1 MWVKTRSCSTAL
13 AAVILIGTSISV
25 QAVETET
32 KDKVPAAK
40 VAAEKV
46 EERPI
51 GILGMIREAN
61 ARKEAERA
69 AAPDAKAESDAKA
82 ERAAEPAPKAKA
94 AKAKRRT
101 TKAADAA
108 AVETTGS
115 IAPQQRT
122 ARSEHRGKSYIKSLI
137 RKHAI
142 EKGVPVEFA
151 EAVVMVESN
160 FNPKARS
167 PAGAV
172 GLMQIIPST
181 ARGLGYRGSTA
192 GLYDLETNIHWGMT
206 YLAGAYD
213 RAGGDTCGAVLRYN
227 AGHFATRMTRGVR
240 AYCAKVNRYVAA
252 L

>member
-1 MWVKTRSCSTAL
+1 
-13 AAVILIGTSISV
+13 
-25 QAVETET
+25 
-32 KDKVPAAK
+32 
-40 VAAEKV
+40 
-46 EERPI
+46 
-51 GILGMIREAN
+51 MIREAN
-61 ARKEAERA
+61 ARKEAETT
-69 AAPDAKAESDAKA
+69 AAPEAKAEAVA
-82 ERAAEPAPKAKA
+82 ESAPKAKT

-101 TKAADAA
+101 TKAANAGE
-108 AVETTGS
+108 VETTGS
-115 IAPQQRT
+115 IAPPQRT
-122 ARSEHRGKSYIKSLI
+122 ARNEHRGKSYIKSLI

-181 ARGLGYRGSTA
+181 ARGLGYRGSAA

-240 AYCAKVNRYVAA
+240 AYCAKVNRYVAS